1 MMCVLSTNLILAFS
15 ASNVEKDMAC
25 GSVQVC
31 IIFFLKKKKRKKK
44 IQVIGMRCR
53 GFFCTIIRE
62 KKNQNGIFQTDIL
75 FSSNVQQIPTQQ

>member
-25 GSVQVC
+25 GSVQAC
-31 IIFFLKKKKRKKK
+31 IIFFLKKKRGKRKSKLF
-44 IQVIGMRCR
+44 GMRCR

>member
-1 MMCVLSTNLILAFS
+1 MLRKIWHAVASKLAL
-15 ASNVEKDMAC
+15 
-25 GSVQVC
+25 
-31 IIFFLKKKKRKKK
+31 FFFKKKKKRGKRKSK
-44 IQVIGMRCR
+44 LFGMRCR

>member
-1 MMCVLSTNLILAFS
+1 MLRKIWHAVASKLAL
-15 ASNVEKDMAC
+15 
-25 GSVQVC
+25 
-31 IIFFLKKKKRKKK
+31 FFLKNKKKRKKK

-53 GFFCTIIRE
+53 GFFFCTIIRE